1 MVRSIVRWSVRN
13 PVAANLLMGMI
24 IISGVVSYIAMPRE
38 VFPDFSLGKIEVF
51 TVWRGAAPGDVE
63 VLVTEPIEEVLGEI
77 DGVDDILSTSGEG
90 VSRVHLVL
98 TSGAEVPEVLAQ
110 VRDALGRGDLFLPA
124 DAEPPRVFEEKNVFP
139 VLAVFVHGSASP
151 AVLSSETERIQQEL
165 AAIEGVAQVVVTGSR
180 DAQLWVEVDPAA
192 LERTGLTLAQFGAL
206 VASRTREAPV
216 GALETE
222 QGDWLLRVRA
232 DVTEPEDLLDLPL
245 GPDSRG
251 AMLRLGDVAS
261 LSDAFER
268 ELSRARFNGEPCL
281 HMQVNKNA
289 KADLIDLSAVIHEWI
304 EAERRNLAPGVQL
317 GTNSDLSIYVRD
329 RLAVMTESGLMGG
342 VLVLACLLAF
352 LDRRVALWTAVG
364 IPVAFLGGIAIAYWA
379 GISLNMVTMFAL
391 IVVLGMVVDDAI
403 VVGENSFRLMEEG
416 LPPDEAAIE
425 GVGQV
430 GAPVV
435 ATILTSMAAFLP
447 VLMLS
452 GQAGLFMRPLPLVV
466 SACLAISL
474 VEALAVLPA
483 HLSKG
488 RTRRAEKLAA
498 QQLAA
503 AGPVRTPSH
512 WYEPLRLAYVRLLK
526 FSLAWRWSVVGAGI
540 GLLALVAALAQ
551 HRLPFVFFDDF
562 ESKIFYVSVRLVPDA
577 SLDDSE
583 AVARQMEDICLTMPD
598 TDLESI
604 NTLIG
609 VAAQNAVDYELGQ
622 NLAQIWVELREG
634 DQRTM
639 DASAVVQWLRTNL
652 GDVAPLVESMQI
664 DQPQSG
670 INGRAIELVLRGQ
683 HEEQVTLAAE
693 AVLADLHNFAGV
705 HEVRTSVRMGKR
717 ELRIRPTEAGR
728 LMGVSEGLLVA
739 ELGTALEGQRRAR
752 LRRKGDDLDLQLKLP
767 ESVRHDPA
775 ALGQLKITTAT
786 GARVR
791 LKDVA
796 TWEEGSGPASLHR
809 RDRQRSITLTADVD
823 RTVGNARDIISTLLE
838 RYSDLS
844 KTHGGTTIKALGDF
858 DDTQNS
864 LAGLAKASLVALA
877 LIFAILGTLFRS
889 YLQPFVIMSIVPFA
903 LVGVVVGHLVMGRDM
918 TLLSLIGLLALCGVV
933 VNDSL
938 ILIDFVNQRR
948 AKGIEHLASL
958 VEAGTLRFRPILLT
972 SVTTMAGLT
981 PLTFFSSGQ
990 ARFLQPMAIS
1000 VFFGLAA
1007 ATILV
1012 LVLVPCVQA
1021 CLDDLVLGARR
1032 RWAREQQ
1039 PMPRAT
1045 PT

>member
-1 MVRSIVRWSVRN
+1 MIRGIVRWSVKN
-13 PVAANLLMGMI
+13 PVAANLLMAMI
-24 IISGVVSYIAMPRE
+24 VISGVISYLAMPRE
-38 VFPDFSLGKIEVF
+38 VFPNFSLGKIEIF

-63 VLVTEPIEEVLGEI
+63 DLITEPIEEVLGQI
-77 DGVDDILSTSGEG
+77 DGVDDILSTSSEG
-90 VSRVHLVL
+90 FSRVHLVL
-98 TSGAEVPEVLAQ
+98 AGGAQVSEVLAQ
-110 VRDALGRGDLFLPA
+110 VRDALGRGDLFLPT
-124 DAEPPRVFEEKNVFP
+124 DAEAPRVFEEKSVFP
-139 VLAVFVHGSASP
+139 VLAVFVHGSASQV
-151 AVLSSETERIQQEL
+151 VLTREADRIQQEL
-165 AAIEGVAQVVVTGSR
+165 AAISGVAQVVVTGSR
-180 DAQLWVEVDPAA
+180 EEQLWVEVDPAA
-192 LERTGLTLAQFGAL
+192 LERTGLTLAQIGAV
-206 VASRTREAPV
+206 VAGRTREAPV
-216 GALETE
+216 GALETAE
-222 QGDWLLRVRA
+222 GDWLLRVRA
-232 DVTEPEDLLDLPL
+232 DVTQPQDLLDLPL
-245 GPDSRG
+245 GPDPRG
-251 AMLRLGDVAS
+251 AMLRLRDVAQVS
-261 LSDAFER
+261 NAFER

-281 HMQVNKNA
+281 HMQVNKDA
-289 KADLIDLSAVIHEWI
+289 EADLIDLSIVVHEWLDGD
-304 EAERRNLAPGVQL
+304 RGNLPPGVQL

-364 IPVAFLGGIAIAYWA
+364 IPVSFLGGIAIAHAA

-403 VVGENSFRLMEEG
+403 VVGENAFRLMEEG
-416 LPPDEAAIE
+416 LAPEEAAIQ
-425 GVGQV
+425 GVTQV

-435 ATILTSMAAFLP
+435 ATVLTSMAAFLP
-447 VLMLS
+447 VLMLT
-452 GQAGLFMRPLPLVV
+452 GQAGLFMQPLPLIV

-474 VEALAVLPA
+474 VEALAILPA
-483 HLSKG
+483 HLAKG
-488 RTRRAEKLAA
+488 RTRKVR
-498 QQLAA
+498 AA
-503 AGPVRTPSH
+503 AALTPGKAPKH
-512 WYEPLRLAYVRLLK
+512 WYEPLRAGYVRLLK
-526 FSLAWRWSVVGAGI
+526 FSLTWRWSVLGAGL
-540 GLLALVAALAQ
+540 GLLAFVAALAQ

-583 AVARQMEDICLTMPD
+583 AVARKMEDICLTMPE

-609 VAAQNAVDYELGQ
+609 VSAQNAVDYELGQ
-622 NLAQIWVELREG
+622 NLAQVWVELREG

-639 DASAVVQWLRTNL
+639 DATAVVQWLRNNL
-652 GDVAPLVESMQI
+652 SDVSPLVETMQI

-670 INGRAIELVLRGQ
+670 VNGRAIELVLRGQ
-683 HEEQVTLAAE
+683 DEAQVAA
-693 AVLADLHNFAGV
+693 AAQAIQADLYGFAGV
-705 HEVRTSVRMGKR
+705 HEIRTSVRSGKR
-717 ELRIRPTEAGR
+717 ELRIKPTEAGR

-739 ELGTALEGQRRAR
+739 ELGTSLEGLRWAR
-752 LRRKGDDLDLQLKLP
+752 LRRGGNDLDVVVKLP
-767 ESVRHDPA
+767 ETVRGDPG
-775 ALGQLKITTAT
+775 ALGRLMITTGT

-823 RTVGNARDIISTLLE
+823 RTHGNARDIVSVLLE
-838 RYSDLS
+838 RYSDLPQ
-844 KTHGGTTIKALGDF
+844 THGGTTLKPLGDF
-858 DDTQNS
+858 DDTESS

-889 YLQPFVIMSIVPFA
+889 YLQPLVIMSIVPFA
-903 LVGVVVGHLVMGRDM
+903 LVGVVVGHLIMGRDM

-938 ILIDFVNQRR
+938 ILIEFVNQRR
-948 AKGIEHLASL
+948 AQGVEHMASL
-958 VEAGTLRFRPILLT
+958 IEAGTLRFRPILLT

-1021 CLDDLVLGARR
+1021 CLDDLTLGAKRR
-1032 RWAREQQ
+1032 FARA
-1039 PMPRAT
+1039 PMPSPRSI
-1045 PT
+1045 PS

>member
-1 MVRSIVRWSVRN
+1 MIRGIVRWSVKN
-13 PVAANLLMGMI
+13 PVAANLLMAMI
-24 IISGVVSYIAMPRE
+24 VISGVISYLAMPRE
-38 VFPDFSLGKIEVF
+38 VFPNFSLGKIEIF

-63 VLVTEPIEEVLGEI
+63 DLITEPIEEVLGQI
-77 DGVDDILSTSGEG
+77 DGVDDILSTSSEG
-90 VSRVHLVL
+90 FSRVHLVL
-98 TSGAEVPEVLAQ
+98 AGGAQVSEVLAQ
-110 VRDALGRGDLFLPA
+110 VRDALGRGDLFLPT
-124 DAEPPRVFEEKNVFP
+124 DAEAPRVFEEKNVFP
-139 VLAVFVHGSASP
+139 VLAVFVHGSASQV
-151 AVLSSETERIQQEL
+151 VLTREADRIQQEL
-165 AAIEGVAQVVVTGSR
+165 AAISGVAQVVVTGSR
-180 DAQLWVEVDPAA
+180 EEQLWVEVDPAA
-192 LERTGLTLAQFGAL
+192 LERTGLTLAQIGAV
-206 VASRTREAPV
+206 VAGRAREAPV
-216 GALETE
+216 GALETAE
-222 QGDWLLRVRA
+222 GDWLLRVRA
-232 DVTEPEDLLDLPL
+232 DVTQPQDLLDLPL
-245 GPDSRG
+245 GPDPRG
-251 AMLRLGDVAS
+251 AMLRLRDVAQVS
-261 LSDAFER
+261 NAFER

-281 HMQVNKNA
+281 HMQVNKDA
-289 KADLIDLSAVIHEWI
+289 EADLIDLSIVVHEWLDGD
-304 EAERRNLAPGVQL
+304 RSNLPPGVQL

-364 IPVAFLGGIAIAYWA
+364 IPVAFLGGIAIAHAA

-403 VVGENSFRLMEEG
+403 VVGENAFRLMEEG
-416 LPPDEAAIE
+416 LPPEEAAIQ
-425 GVGQV
+425 GVTQV

-435 ATILTSMAAFLP
+435 ATVLTSMAAFLP
-447 VLMLS
+447 VLMLT
-452 GQAGLFMRPLPLVV
+452 GQAGLFMQPLPLIV

-474 VEALAVLPA
+474 VEALAILPA
-483 HLSKG
+483 HLAKG
-488 RTRRAEKLAA
+488 RTRKVR
-498 QQLAA
+498 AA
-503 AGPVRTPSH
+503 AALAPGKAPKH
-512 WYEPLRLAYVRLLK
+512 WYEPLRAGYVRLLK
-526 FSLAWRWSVVGAGI
+526 FSLAWRWSVLGAGL
-540 GLLALVAALAQ
+540 GLLAFVAALAQ

-583 AVARQMEDICLTMPD
+583 AVARKMEDICLTMPES
-598 TDLESI
+598 DLESI

-609 VAAQNAVDYELGQ
+609 VSAQNAVDYELGQ
-622 NLAQIWVELREG
+622 NLAQVWVELREG

-639 DASAVVQWLRTNL
+639 DATAVVQWLRNNL
-652 GDVAPLVESMQI
+652 SDVSPLVETMQI

-670 INGRAIELVLRGQ
+670 VNGRAIELVLRGQ
-683 HEEQVTLAAE
+683 DEAQVAA
-693 AVLADLHNFAGV
+693 AAKAIQADLYGFAGV
-705 HEVRTSVRMGKR
+705 HEIRSSVRSGKR
-717 ELRIRPTEAGR
+717 ELRIKPTEAGR

-739 ELGTALEGQRRAR
+739 ELGTALEGLRWAR
-752 LRRKGDDLDLQLKLP
+752 LRRGGNDLDVVVKLP
-767 ESVRHDPA
+767 ETVRGDPG
-775 ALGQLKITTAT
+775 ALGRLMITTGT

-823 RTVGNARDIISTLLE
+823 RSHGNARDIVNSLLE
-838 RYSDLS
+838 RYSDLPQ
-844 KTHGGTTIKALGDF
+844 THGGTTLKPLGDF
-858 DDTQNS
+858 DDTESS

-889 YLQPFVIMSIVPFA
+889 YLQPLVIMSIVPFA
-903 LVGVVVGHLVMGRDM
+903 LVGVVVGHLIMGRDM

-938 ILIDFVNQRR
+938 ILIEFVNQRR
-948 AKGIEHLASL
+948 AQGVEYMASL
-958 VEAGTLRFRPILLT
+958 IEAGTLRFRPILLT

-1021 CLDDLVLGARR
+1021 CLDDLTLGAKR
-1032 RWAREQQ
+1032 RWARA
-1039 PMPRAT
+1039 PMPGPRSI
-1045 PT
+1045 PS